1 MPQYIDN
8 VQPLWKQSIMTEFNW
23 LPMGILAVGMVVYYN
38 YRPCDVL
45 RLARSVPAQVTV
57 GPHPDAKAAA
67 HPKIPHIICS
77 AVTRYWGH
85 VYVVPWH
92 G

>member
-23 LPMGILAVGMVVYYN
+23 QEWEKRPWMLLPMGILAVGMVVYYN

-45 RLARSVPAQVTV
+45 RLARAVPAQVTV
-57 GPHPDAKAAA
+57 SPLADVKAAT
-67 HPKIPHIICS
+67 HSKIPSH
-77 AVTRYWGH
+77 
-85 VYVVPWH
+85 
-92 G
+92 